1 MIKKIVYLI
10 LPLVF
15 SATSCGDLLKNG
27 HEYFTVR
34 NESDRKY
41 SLTGVRTTKIPSSD
55 QNILPQ
61 IELRGIIVIL

>member
-1 MIKKIVYLI
+1 MIKKIVYLM

-15 SATSCGDLLKNG
+15 SATSCGDLLKTGMNISLSG
-27 HEYFTVR
+27 MSRTE
-34 NESDRKY
+34 KY
-41 SLTGVRTTKIPSSD
+41 SLTGVRATKIPSSD